1 MEFLP
6 KDIVS
11 SIIDYLPIDAVLI
24 LCKSNKH
31 IRGVCQTE
39 SFWNKLYRANFGS
52 AILDPLKSYK
62 KQFKERYT
70 MDEDIVVVLASMY
83 PFEDLTHTAKVNTYN
98 SYLKYL
104 GKLIPKMNQKN
115 VNTGDLTVNSLLQA
129 HRKFVEDRSRML
141 RSFILTAP
149 LSEDLEMLMIKS
161 LSGFNT
167 VKKTNYKFLT
177 PNLNVLSDTED
188 LLEDDY

>member
-6 KDIVS
+6 KDLVS
-11 SIIDYLPIDAVLI
+11 SIVDYLSIDAVLI

-31 IRGVCQTE
+31 INKICQTE
-39 SFWNKLYRANFGS
+39 SFWNGLYRANFGS
-52 AILDPLKSYK
+52 AILDPHKSYK

-70 MDEDIVVVLASMY
+70 MNNDIVVVLASMY
-83 PFEDLTHTAKVNTYN
+83 PFEDLTHTSKIVLYN

-104 GKLIPKMNQKN
+104 GKLIPAMSLNQKD
-115 VNTGDLTVNSLLQA
+115 VNTGDLTVNNLLQA

-167 VKKTNYKFLT
+167 VRKTNYKFLT
-177 PNLNVLSDTED
+177 PNLNVLSDDEF
-188 LLEDDY
+188 DDY